1 MPIKISDEDYLNLS
15 ESEKHV
21 IDYLNDHEKELS
33 DLSITMIAAR
43 TYTSLATVSRAIR
56 KCGYNGISELRYS
69 LQQRQPLYS
78 PDSLSVNDILTQSL
92 RECTRTIDNIS
103 IPSILKITE
112 YIKSANRIFIYARGY
127 TALVAEEFQHYL
139 MLLGYN
145 AFVMKDSI
153 IMKRTEYLVKSDDL
167 VFIISVRNT
176 TPELAESA
184 EMAKKIGAKV
194 VSCCCVEGT
203 NLEKFSDVTVIGYS
217 ENIVENDTASCYSR
231 VSLTIIC
238 HIITEYLGKY

>member
-153 IMKRTEYLVKSDDL
+153 IMKRTDHLVKKDDM
-167 VFIISVRNT
+167 VIIISVRNT

-184 EMAKKIGAKV
+184 AMAKENGAKV
-194 VSCCCVEGT
+194 VALVCVEGT
-203 NLEKFSDVTVIGYS
+203 SLEKYADVTVIGYD
-217 ENIVENDTASCYSR
+217 ENVVDTMPVQSASR
-231 VSLTIIC
+231 ISLTIIC
-238 HIITEYLGKY
+238 HIITQYLAK

>member
-103 IPSILKITE
+103 KADLEELEAAPKMT
-112 YIKSANRIFIYARGY
+112 KD
-127 TALVAEEFQHYL
+127 TALAVYRYFHAHEE
-139 MLLGYN
+139 
-145 AFVMKDSI
+145 V
-153 IMKRTEYLVKSDDL
+153 
-167 VFIISVRNT
+167 
-176 TPELAESA
+176 
-184 EMAKKIGAKV
+184 
-194 VSCCCVEGT
+194 
-203 NLEKFSDVTVIGYS
+203 
-217 ENIVENDTASCYSR
+217 
-231 VSLTIIC
+231 
-238 HIITEYLGKY
+238 